1 MRGRVFRPNSLGLM
15 IESWDERWGVAV
27 GFVGFAGLVLGKV
40 KREREEEGERRG
52 VQIGLFD
59 LFLSSALF
67 S

>member
-1 MRGRVFRPNSLGLM
+1 M